1 MPIVCQPYP
10 IYDALYFD
18 GGISDPIPVER
29 ALQKGCDKV
38 VVILTRPKEEKRNP
52 KKDNLTSK
60 ILRKTYRNSGNS
72 LSQRAYVYN
81 ESLERIQEM
90 EKENKVCILAPDTIG
105 NMKTLTMDENCLEDL
120 YQQGQKQ
127 IQKLM
132 EFMQR

>member
-1 MPIVCQPYP
+1 M
-10 IYDALYFD
+10 
-18 GGISDPIPVER
+18 SDPIPVER

-60 ILRKTYRNSGNS
+60 FLRKTYRNSGNS

-90 EKENKVCILAPDTIG
+90 EKENKVCI
-105 NMKTLTMDENCLEDL
+105 
-120 YQQGQKQ
+120 
-127 IQKLM
+127 
-132 EFMQR
+132 